1 MTGTNLRSN
10 GSCVECDVPQ
20 LARNS
25 YFTGKLLVERD
36 FTDEQRYFLG
46 KVRRHNQALHGT
58 GVACGLKVVQHPNPG
73 CRNQYVLIE
82 PGIAVD
88 CCGREI
94 VVQRQE
100 LFDVRAAF
108 LAAWQQAHGPQS
120 APDDAEHAMRLCI
133 AYTEYGTEEI
143 PVLFDNCDA
152 TACHPNR
159 ITDGW
164 MLSVEIDPPP
174 PADPPSASVTW
185 TRTVNAANAVRA
197 LEANGYLYVLTGGT
211 PGTLYVFHAENQ
223 SIVAS
228 QTLPAA
234 GLDLAL
240 SPNSAHAYVALAADD
255 AVAVLDLLA
264 LGSSTAIVNRLP
276 IPDPGGALRL
286 SVDPAG
292 DRLVAA
298 GAEVTVWNDSINAS
312 LADPSTARIGSAVPL
327 TEPCASLVV
336 GATSAYAAQ
345 PGSASVA
352 VVSLADGTLGSPI
365 SLSGSAPSALALAA
379 STAGE
384 KLYVGDATA
393 MTVAVVPLASS
404 PPTAAGTVT
413 LSEAPVA
420 LDVSA
425 GGRWLFALVQDS
437 AQAGAVQVIDAYA
450 LETSPS
456 TAAVSAPVPVGEVP
470 EALSLADDGSSLYA
484 TFGGPA
490 AAGGADAG
498 VAQLTLEA
506 QDCGAQ
512 ITATID
518 GCPSCDG
525 DDCVGLAT
533 VTGYTYGDAIE
544 DSAID
549 NLRGRRL
556 LPSTAVLT
564 EVVECL
570 LAREPATGTPGPQGP
585 PGPPGPE
592 GPQGPAGPAGADGA
606 AGPAGPAGPVGPQGP
621 EGPEGATGPQG
632 PAGPAAP
639 ALDLPHI
646 VYINWTHAGQ
656 LTGPAQDDVSANGLV
671 IGFDKPILAQTLST
685 MTPSMSPFRVLV
697 RQRGNYAPSFDTFLW
712 LEMEAIVTGIRAGD
726 WKVECGSPLQ
736 GQLPPAETDVTSGD
750 VLAARLRPANGG
762 KVLNWVAGIYR
773 VEVHGDFVLG
783 SAQIALPDGRKV
795 NPGLDANHLGPGLP
809 TRCPT
814 GDGAEGG
821 LFESWFVFRG

>member
-1 MTGTNLRSN
+1 MTGTNIGSN
-10 GSCVECDVPQ
+10 GSCVECDAPQ
-20 LARNS
+20 LARNC

-46 KVRRHNQALHGT
+46 KERRHNQALHGT

-82 PGIAVD
+82 PGIAID

-108 LAAWQQAHGPQS
+108 LAAWQEAHGPQS
-120 APDDAEHAMRLCI
+120 APDDAEHTMRLCI
-133 AYTEYGTEEI
+133 AYAECGIEEI

-159 ITDGW
+159 IADGW
-164 MLSVEIDPPP
+164 TLSGEIDPPP
-174 PADPPSASVTW
+174 AADPPSAALTW
-185 TRTVNAANAVRA
+185 ERTVNVAQAVRA
-197 LEANGYLYVLTGGT
+197 LAANGYLYVLTGGD
-211 PGTLYVFHAENQ
+211 PGTLYVFHADNQ
-223 SIVAS
+223 SIVAA

-264 LGSSTAIVNRLP
+264 LGSSSAIVNRLP

-286 SVDPAG
+286 AVDPAG

-298 GAEVTVWNDSINAS
+298 GASVTVWSDSINAP
-312 LADPSTARIGSAVPL
+312 LADPSTAQVGSAVSL
-327 TEPCASLVV
+327 AEPCASLVA
-336 GATSAYAAQ
+336 GPTSAYAAQ

-352 VVSLADGTLGSPI
+352 VVSLADGTLGAPI
-365 SLSGSAPSALALAA
+365 ALSGSAPSSLALAA

-384 KLYVGDATA
+384 KLYVGDAA
-393 MTVAVVPLASS
+393 AVTVAVIPLSGGTTS
-404 PPTAAGTVT
+404 VAGTVT
-413 LSEAPVA
+413 LSKAPVA
-420 LDVSA
+420 LAVSA

-450 LETSPS
+450 LETSPT
-456 TAAVSAPVPVGEVP
+456 TAATSSPVPIGEAP
-470 EALSLADDGSSLYA
+470 EALSLADDGSALYA
-484 TFGGPA
+484 TYSGPA
-490 AAGGADAG
+490 ADGADAG
-498 VAQLTLEA
+498 VAQLA
-506 QDCGAQ
+506 VAVQDCGAA

-518 GCPSCDG
+518 GCPGCDG

-533 VTGYTYGDAIE
+533 VTGYTYGEAIE

-549 NLRGRRL
+549 NLTGRRL

-570 LAREPATGTPGPQGP
+570 LARGPGDGTAGPQGP

-592 GPQGPAGPAGADGA
+592 GPQGPAGADGPAGPAGPEGP
-606 AGPAGPAGPVGPQGP
+606 AGPAGPAGP
-621 EGPEGATGPQG
+621 EGPTGPQG
-632 PAGPAAP
+632 PPGPAAP
-639 ALDLPHI
+639 TLELPHI
-646 VYINWTHAGQ
+646 VYINWTHGAP
-656 LTGPAQDDVSANGLV
+656 LTTAAQGNVRANGLV
-671 IGFDKPILAQTLST
+671 IGFDRLMQAQTFST
-685 MTPSMSPFRVLV
+685 QTPGTSPFRVLI
-697 RQRGNYAPSFDTFLW
+697 RQPGGFAPSFDTFTW
-712 LEMEAIVTGIRAGD
+712 LEIDAIVTGIRPDD
-726 WKVECGSPLQ
+726 WKVECGQPLQ
-736 GQLPPAETDVTSGD
+736 GQLPPASTDVSTGD
-750 VLAARLRPANGG
+750 VLGARLRPANGG
-762 KVLNWVAGIYR
+762 KLVNWVPGIYR
-773 VEVHGDFVLG
+773 VQMHGDAALG
-783 SAQIALPDGRKV
+783 AAQITLPDGRTV
-795 NPGLDANHLGPGLP
+795 NPALDANHLGPGLP

-821 LFESWFVFRG
+821 LFESWFEFQG